1 MSRAKIELTSFLN
14 ETCIPFGYKFLKS
27 AMLLEFSREYIQL
40 LNKDMKYNHP
50 NVRCICG
57 SDKVFNYGIPKNN
70 GRYFLCRTCD
80 TSFKAQVY
88 QCEWNDIYSTC
99 GTENPK
105 YDFWLEKYNH
115 LLKESQGIPIVDLG
129 AGYGNDT
136 IYLQRQ
142 GFNTISCD
150 YSEVALRRLKAL
162 TEATTTMCF
171 NMVDGLPFHSNSF
184 RVIIANLSL
193 HYFAWNDTVRII
205 EEISRVLVNDGCLIC
220 RVNSIDDKENGAG
233 KGTLIEENYYNVDG
247 KLKRFFNE
255 KQLKKL
261 FRGWNTL
268 HCFEQGINR
277 FDKKKILWEV
287 VVRNR

>member
-1 MSRAKIELTSFLN
+1 MSRAKIEFTSFLN
-14 ETCIPFGYKFLKS
+14 ETFIPFGYKILKS

-40 LNKDMKYNHP
+40 LNNDMMHTHP
-50 NVRCICG
+50 NVRCFCG

-88 QCEWNDIYSTC
+88 QGEWNEIYKTC
-99 GTENPK
+99 GAENPK
-105 YDFWLEKYNH
+105 YDFWLEKYDH
-115 LLKESQGIPIVDLG
+115 LLRESQDMPIIDLG

-142 GFNTISCD
+142 GFSTISCD
-150 YSEVALRRLKAL
+150 YSEEALQRLKGL
-162 TEATTTMCF
+162 SKATTTMCF
-171 NMVDGLPFHSNSF
+171 NMIDGLPFDANSF

-193 HYFAWNDTVRII
+193 HYFSWNDTVRII
-205 EEISRVLVNDGCLIC
+205 EEIRRVLVNDGCLIC
-220 RVNSIDDKENGAG
+220 RVNSINDKENGAG
-233 KGTLIEENYYNVDG
+233 HGMPIEENYYNVNG

-261 FRGWNTL
+261 FREWNIL
-268 HCFEQGINR
+268 HCFEQGIER
-277 FDKKKILWEV
+277 FCKKKILWEIV
-287 VVRNR
+287 VQNR